1 MKKHIA
7 TIGTIALLSLSLI
20 TPAFAQTVSPTKSR
34 ARTGLLNTNPQG
46 LKKLRPRAVIG
57 TGNVTAINDTTLTI
71 ENTNKSTV
79 YTILTGTFDTC
90 TTKFRRRYGGE
101 SSLSEIKVGHKLNVI
116 GRWQDDAKMIV
127 EACIIRDQS
136 IQKFR
141 GTFTGTVQSLTSD
154 GFVLS
159 SVNRGKLTVS
169 LLSTTKIVNRKEETI
184 TQSDIAGSHRVR
196 VKGLWDRSDSTLSE
210 VTHVK
215 DYTLP
220 PIPTRP
226 RKPTRPPRPTKAP
239 RVTVSPTP
247 ASI

>member
-1 MKKHIA
+1 MTKHILI
-7 TIGTIALLSLSLI
+7 IGTLALLSLSLSI
-20 TPAFAQTVSPTKSR
+20 PAFAQTVSPTKSSS
-34 ARTGLLNTNPQG
+34 RTGVLKSVTQR
-46 LKKLRPRAVIG
+46 LKKLRPRVVIG
-57 TGNVTAINDTTLTI
+57 AGNVTAINDATLTV
-71 ENTNKSTV
+71 EKQDKSLSYTV
-79 YTILTGTFDTC
+79 MTGTFEHC
-90 TTKFRRRYGGE
+90 ATKFRRRYGGE

-116 GRWQDDAKMIV
+116 GRWQDDAKTIV

-141 GTFTGTVQSLTSD
+141 GTFTGIVQSLTSD

-184 TQSDIAGSHRVR
+184 TQSDIADSHRVR

-226 RKPTRPPRPTKAP
+226 PKPTRPPRPT
-239 RVTVSPTP
+239 RVPKTTVTPTP
-247 ASI
+247 IAI